1 MKMMKTALLATAAI
15 AAVATSANANE
26 LADLK
31 AQIEALNARISQ
43 VEAAPAVPAGYQ
55 LVSITKGQ
63 ALKFGLDSDVD
74 GPATLIS
81 VLPAADAPAGTV
93 VSVSGSV
100 KAGLVYSQVD
110 DGEAPTLAVAGVDI
124 NGNGLFTDA
133 GDRAPVAATPGNLDN
148 SLDVDTG
155 AAITIAGVTDTA
167 VGEVG
172 AKVNFDFT
180 YAENSNGGMGLD
192 ADGWWGYWEFADGMK
207 LGGGRDG
214 SLAGVGGIETNTK
227 RLFTSAHGT
236 HPGAGDQA
244 QIRLSY
250 ASGPLGFAVAVEDA
264 SRTAALDGDDDALGV
279 AAEMTYAGDM
289 FSLELAGGMWGEDDL
304 SNSGNQ
310 KMIVGGSVG
319 FNVAEG
325 VSLTMGSHYG
335 KFHNGNSTWAVSGS
349 AKAAI
354 ADGIELNLGAG
365 HRRTKAGATTKT
377 NTVVGGIY
385 YSPVSQL
392 VVGLEADWFSE
403 TGSKT
408 DGATVAFVTKYS
420 F

>member
-15 AAVATSANANE
+15 AAVASSANANE

-81 VLPAADAPAGTV
+81 VLPAADAPAGTT
-93 VSVSGSV
+93 VSISGSV
-100 KAGLVYSQVD
+100 KAGLVFSQVD
-110 DGEAPTLAVAGVDI
+110 DG
-124 NGNGLFTDA
+124 
-133 GDRAPVAATPGNLDN
+133 VAADLNGDGDFLDPGEAAILDN

-155 AAITIAGVTDTA
+155 AGITIAGVTDTA

-172 AKVNFDFT
+172 AKVNFDFSYREST
-180 YAENSNGGMGLD
+180 DGQMELA

-214 SLAGVGGIETNTK
+214 SLAGVGGIESNTK

-250 ASGPLGFAVAVEDA
+250 ASGPLGFAIAVEDA
-264 SRTAALDGDDDALGV
+264 TRNTLAANDDDALGV

-289 FSLELAGGMWGEDDL
+289 FNVELAGGMWGDDDAV
-304 SNSGNQ
+304 SSPNQ
-310 KMIVGGSVG
+310 KYQFGAAVG
-319 FNVAEG
+319 FNIADG
-325 VSLTMGSHYG
+325 VKTTLGAAIG
-335 KFHNGNSTWAVSGS
+335 KRHDGVKVRGVSGS
-349 AKAAI
+349 ASAAI
-354 ADGIELNLGAG
+354 ADGISIEMGAG
-365 HRRTKAGATTKT
+365 WKKLGTVKTTA
-377 NTVVGGIY
+377 VVGGLY

-392 VVGLEADWFSE
+392 VIGLEADWFRES
-403 TGSKT
+403 GSAN
-408 DGATVAFVTKYS
+408 DGTTVAFVTKYS